1 MTQSRCRV
9 LHVVGTMNPGGL
21 ETWLLHVLADA
32 ESDRFQFD
40 FCVCGAEAGVYGEEV
55 ERLGGKILR
64 CPRSRGLWNFRRSF
78 GRVLREG
85 NYDVVHSHV
94 LFFSGALLR
103 WAKDEGVPIRIAHSH
118 NADDGRPGTFTRLF
132 YRKVMKSWINRYA
145 THGLAASKLAAAQ
158 LFGKDWLSDKRFQ
171 TLDYGLKLHPFQEL
185 FDRREVRAEL
195 GIPQGAP
202 VVGHVGRFDHSKNQR
217 FILDTAGAVL
227 KCKPDIHFLL
237 VGDGPLRPEIDASVR
252 QMGLSQ
258 RIHCVGIRTDVPRLM
273 LAAIDVFLFPS
284 LHEGFGLC
292 LLEAQAAGLR
302 CVVSDTIPREVVR
315 VPGSVEFL
323 ALSAGKDYWS
333 TRIIQALDMPRLEL
347 VPARDP
353 DAQSNF
359 SMQRPLRELMGVYS
373 NSRDPIR
380 LVTAERH
387 V

>member
-1 MTQSRCRV
+1 MTLCIA
-9 LHVVGTMNPGGL
+9 TY
-21 ETWLLHVLADA
+21 
-32 ESDRFQFD
+32 F
-40 FCVCGAEAGVYGEEV
+40 
-55 ERLGGKILR
+55 
-64 CPRSRGLWNFRRSF
+64 
-78 GRVLREG
+78 
-85 NYDVVHSHV
+85 
-94 LFFSGALLR
+94 FFSGALLR
-103 WAKDEGVPIRIAHSH
+103 WANQEGVPIRIAHSH
-118 NADDGRPGTFTRLF
+118 NTDDGKPGSFSRRI
-132 YRKVMKSWINRYA
+132 YRRAMKSWINRYA
-145 THGLAASKLAAAQ
+145 THGLAASKLAAAE
-158 LFGKDWLSDKRFQ
+158 LFGENWLADQRFQ
-171 TLDYGLKLHPFQEL
+171 ALYYGLDLLPFQQP
-185 FDRREVRAEL
+185 FSRDHVRAEL
-195 GIPQGAP
+195 GIPKGAP

-227 KCKPDIHFLL
+227 KCKPDVHFLL

-258 RIHCVGIRTDVPRLM
+258 RIHCIGIRTDVPRLM
-273 LAAIDVFLFPS
+273 LAAMDVFLFPS

-333 TRIIQALDMPRLEL
+333 TRIIKALGMPRLEL

-373 NSRDPIR
+373 MSRDPIR

>member
-1 MTQSRCRV
+1 
-9 LHVVGTMNPGGL
+9 
-21 ETWLLHVLADA
+21 
-32 ESDRFQFD
+32 
-40 FCVCGAEAGVYGEEV
+40 
-55 ERLGGKILR
+55 
-64 CPRSRGLWNFRRSF
+64 
-78 GRVLREG
+78 
-85 NYDVVHSHV
+85 
-94 LFFSGALLR
+94 
-103 WAKDEGVPIRIAHSH
+103 
-118 NADDGRPGTFTRLF
+118 
-132 YRKVMKSWINRYA
+132 
-145 THGLAASKLAAAQ
+145 

-195 GIPQGAP
+195 GIPKGAP

-273 LAAIDVFLFPS
+273 LAAMDVFLFPS

>member
-1 MTQSRCRV
+1 
-9 LHVVGTMNPGGL
+9 
-21 ETWLLHVLADA
+21 
-32 ESDRFQFD
+32 
-40 FCVCGAEAGVYGEEV
+40 
-55 ERLGGKILR
+55 
-64 CPRSRGLWNFRRSF
+64 F

-195 GIPQGAP
+195 GIPKGAP

-273 LAAIDVFLFPS
+273 LAAMDVFLFPS

>member
-21 ETWLLHVLADA
+21 ETWLLHLLADA
-32 ESDRFQFD
+32 ESACFQFD
-40 FCVCGAEAGVYGEEV
+40 FCVCGSEAGVYDEEV

-64 CPRSRGLWNFRRSF
+64 CPRSRGLWKFRRSF
-78 GRVLREG
+78 GRLLREG

-94 LFFSGALLR
+94 LFFSGAVLR

-118 NADDGRPGTFTRLF
+118 NADDGRPGTISRLF
-132 YRKVMKSWINRYA
+132 YRKVMKSRINRYA
-145 THGLAASKLAAAQ
+145 THGLAASKLAAAE

-171 TLDYGLKLHPFQEL
+171 TLDYGLNLHPFQKP
-185 FDRREVRAEL
+185 FDRGTIRAEI
-195 GIPQGAP
+195 GIPKGAP
-202 VVGHVGRFDHSKNQR
+202 VVGHVGRFDRSKNQR
-217 FILDTAGAVL
+217 FILDTAGVVL
-227 KCKPDIHFLL
+227 KCNPDIHFLL
-237 VGDGPLRPEIDASVR
+237 IGDGPLRPEIEASAR

-258 RIHCVGIRTDVPRLM
+258 RIHCIGIRTDVPRLM
-273 LAAIDVFLFPS
+273 LAAMDVFLFPS

-323 ALSAGKDYWS
+323 ALSAGKGYWS

-347 VPARDP
+347 VPAQDP
-353 DAQSNF
+353 NAQNNF
-359 SMQRPLRELMGVYS
+359 SMQQPLCVLMGIYS
-373 NSRDPIR
+373 MSRGPDR
-380 LVTAERH
+380 LVTAEQH